1 MRSTAIV
8 VTDWRTGAKVTRF
21 GQQTNVNIGV
31 QLIGDGD
38 RIVSVTLDGI
48 IRCFSICQSVPFD
61 PPTDSLLTGSFPTFS
76 SARDDLAVEAV
87 RHGRQRLPSV
97 SPSH

>member
-1 MRSTAIV
+1 MLLSLAAIV

-48 IRCFSICQSVPFD
+48 IRCFSICGSLHDLSTGPD
-61 PPTDSLLTGSFPTFS
+61 KIRWLTDRHPAIPPAQPD
-76 SARDDLAVEAV
+76 
-87 RHGRQRLPSV
+87 GR
-97 SPSH
+97 